1 MQTAQAKLMLPAA
14 AITDEQRRWLS
25 LGLQQP
31 GGKLPLYDEKGN
43 RIPAELISACIQAG
57 WAEPWVIN
65 PDGSA
70 SKVCRITESGKLAL
84 QKDKEGVI
92 RVDFSMWRRDN
103 GEIDT
108 RSLAEKALRH

>member
-1 MQTAQAKLMLPAA
+1 MRTAQTNLPIASA
-14 AITDEQRRWLS
+14 SPTDEQRRWLS

-31 GGKLPLYDEKGN
+31 GGKLPLYNEKGQ
-43 RIPAELISACIQAG
+43 RIAVELITACVEAG
-57 WAEPWVIN
+57 WAAPWAIN
-65 PDGSA
+65 PTRSDNQI
-70 SKVCRITESGKLAL
+70 CRITDAGRLAL

-92 RVDFSMWRRDN
+92 RVDFSMWRRDS